1 MFTSMGGLYINRN
14 DIQIRSLDDSSLSQR
29 KTILSD
35 SLECCSLC
43 FKFVD
48 YLISG
53 ADHDEDTALVT
64 SNNNLNYS
72 KNSYD
77 TQ

>member
-1 MFTSMGGLYINRN
+1 MFTSMSGLYNNRR
-14 DIQIRSLDDSSLSQR
+14 DIQMRPFNDSPLSQR
-29 KTILSD
+29 KAMLSD

-64 SNNNLNYS
+64 SNSNSNHS
-72 KNSYD
+72 VNSYG